1 MAFLINAGQASWADS
16 FEPSSTPE
24 ETRQQHRNL
33 PTEDI
38 WWTEYGPN
46 MLWNFKNL
54 HQIFPTAQVYRNG
67 PVKQL
72 TRNANSSIGNFEV
85 ETPKG
90 KLPFSE
96 FIKSEHSTT
105 MGVVIL
111 HKGEIAFESYPR
123 MQDYEKPIYWS
134 VAKAI
139 VGTLVRILEER
150 DLVDV
155 TKPIES
161 YLPELKDSVLAG
173 TSVRHILDMANG
185 LDLSLIHI

>member
-1 MAFLINAGQASWADS
+1 M
-16 FEPSSTPE
+16 
-24 ETRQQHRNL
+24 
-33 PTEDI
+33 
-38 WWTEYGPN
+38 
-46 MLWNFKNL
+46 
-54 HQIFPTAQVYRNG
+54 
-67 PVKQL
+67 KQL

-173 TSVRHILDMANG
+173 TPVRHILDMANG
-185 LDLSLIHI
+185 LDCADDYDNKESCYYKYSVTIGDGYSADKPIPKPL

>member
-1 MAFLINAGQASWADS
+1 MKKPKSKKQYSAIVLLMALLINTGQTSWADS

-24 ETRQQHRNL
+24 ETRPQHRNL

-72 TRNANSSIGNFEV
+72 TRNANSSIGNFEI

-90 KLPFSE
+90 KLPFPSSSGVSIRRQWESLSYTKERSPLSHTRGCKIMKNRSTGRLPKPSSE
-96 FIKSEHSTT
+96 PWF
-105 MGVVIL
+105 G
-111 HKGEIAFESYPR
+111 Y
-123 MQDYEKPIYWS
+123 
-134 VAKAI
+134 
-139 VGTLVRILEER
+139 
-150 DLVDV
+150 
-155 TKPIES
+155 
-161 YLPELKDSVLAG
+161 
-173 TSVRHILDMANG
+173 
-185 LDLSLIHI
+185 